1 MEAAGFWPACFVVAE
16 ADAER
21 CAGLRA
27 SNAHVGMCS
36 WGSMR
41 IEVASGTGR
50 KEGREKE
57 RHCGS
62 TPGPDVVEDGR
73 DAGQKGPP
81 PPGVI
86 PGRTTA
92 VQLALGRP
100 QWVPPVGNAVR
111 RGQSGGWLKRTFVDR
126 LAPNSALL
134 SIAACVR
141 ARWNVAGALE
151 GPVCGWRRPA
161 CCGRGG

>member
-73 DAGQKGPP
+73 DAGQEGPP
-81 PPGVI
+81 PPGEI

-100 QWVPPVGNAVR
+100 QWVPSVGNAVR
-111 RGQSGGWLKRTFVDR
+111 RG
-126 LAPNSALL
+126 
-134 SIAACVR
+134 
-141 ARWNVAGALE
+141 
-151 GPVCGWRRPA
+151 
-161 CCGRGG
+161 